1 MNENKEYI
9 SQLQENGALHI
20 SEDVVASIAG
30 MAALETEGVSC
41 LGNGMGADLA
51 DILGKKNLGKG
62 IRITAGEDNS
72 VSVDCTILLKIGFS
86 IVEVSRN
93 VQNAI
98 ISNLESTTGL
108 KVSAVNVTVS
118 GIALPKDNKR

>member
-118 GIALPKDNKR
+118 GIALPKENKR

>member
-72 VSVDCTILLKIGFS
+72 VSVDCTILLKIGFG

-118 GIALPKDNKR
+118 GIALPKENKR